1 MRGFDMRMGFR
12 FLGFLLMTF
21 FLVPKAYCAKETI
34 TEGQEELARNSTPS
48 TILMIVVPKACAQ
61 VYPDDEIK
69 KKAASIEY
77 GFIGH
82 LDSPESKE
90 RWGAAWILT
99 PDATEEMRR
108 NRQAR
113 IDKEWAKMAEETRE
127 FFAPERVACVTKNLQ
142 LDKNQCEE
150 FVNALS
156 VKESPEPTEE
166 QIQKMLL
173 ALEATLDPCVPLVKN
188 WPGKDAMPPP
198 N

>member
-1 MRGFDMRMGFR
+1 MRDFDIRMGFCC
-12 FLGFLLMTF
+12 LGFLLVTF
-21 FLVPKAYCAKETI
+21 FLAPKAYCAEETV
-34 TEGQEELARNSTPS
+34 TEEQEELARKSTPFNM
-48 TILMIVVPKACAQ
+48 LMIVVPKACAQ

-113 IDKEWAKMAEETRE
+113 IDKEWAKMAEEARE

-156 VKESPEPTEE
+156 MKEPPEPTKE
-166 QIQKMLL
+166 QIRKMSL

-188 WPGKDAMPPP
+188 WPGKDDRPS